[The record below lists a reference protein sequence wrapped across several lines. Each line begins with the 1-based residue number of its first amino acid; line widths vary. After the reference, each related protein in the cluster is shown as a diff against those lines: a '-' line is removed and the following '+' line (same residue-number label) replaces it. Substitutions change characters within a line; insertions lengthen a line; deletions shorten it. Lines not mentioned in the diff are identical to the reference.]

1 MFGERVPDKLLL
13 NENGVKL
20 ERIGGRYKLSKK
32 NGNTWNF
39 MWLDDGEFNLI
50 LGALYNDPESIKV
63 LSNHRMLEM
72 EEDVF
77 YELMQELGGLD
88 DLVDDWEVLIDG

>member
-1 MFGERVPDKLLL
+1 MFGERVPDKLLM

-20 ERIGGRYKLSKK
+20 ERISGRYKLSKK

-39 MWLDDGEFNLI
+39 MWLDTGEFNLI
-50 LGALYNDPESIKV
+50 VGALYNDPESIKI

-77 YELMQELGGLD
+77 YELLQEIGEFDDVLD
-88 DLVDDWEVLIDG
+88 NWEGVE

>member
-1 MFGERVPDKLLL
+1 MFEERVADKLLL

-39 MWLDDGEFNLI
+39 MWLDHGEFNLI
-50 LGALYNDPESIKV
+50 MGALYNDPGSIKV

-77 YELMQELGGLD
+77 YELLQEIGEFDDVLD
-88 DLVDDWEVLIDG
+88 NWESVE

>member
-1 MFGERVPDKLLL
+1 MFERVADKLLL

-32 NGNTWNF
+32 NRNTWNF
-39 MWLDDGEFNLI
+39 MWLDFGEFNLI
-50 LGALYNDPESIKV
+50 MGALYDDPESIKI

-77 YELMQELGGLD
+77 YELLQELGGLD
-88 DLVDDWEVLIDG
+88 DVLDNWEGIS

>member
-32 NGNTWNF
+32 NYNTWNF
-39 MWLDDGEFNLI
+39 MWLDLGEFNLI
-50 LGALYNDPESIKV
+50 IGALYNDPGSIKI

-77 YELMQELGGLD
+77 YELLQELGGLED
-88 DLVDDWEVLIDG
+88 VLENWEGIE

>member
-32 NGNTWNF
+32 NYNTWNF
-39 MWLDDGEFNLI
+39 MWLDLGEFNLI
-50 LGALYNDPESIKV
+50 LGALYNDPGSVKV

>member
-1 MFGERVPDKLLL
+1 MIEERLPDKLLL
-13 NENGVKL
+13 NENGLKL

-50 LGALYNDPESIKV
+50 MGALYNDPGSIKV
-63 LSNHRMLEM
+63 LSNHRVLEM
-72 EEDVF
+72 EEDLFYVLLETVDVF
-77 YELMQELGGLD
+77 QDVLD
-88 DLVDDWEVLIDG
+88 NWEGNNG

>member
-1 MFGERVPDKLLL
+1 MFGERVPDKLLM

-50 LGALYNDPESIKV
+50 MGALYNDPGSIKV

-77 YELMQELGGLD
+77 YELLETVDVFQDVLD
-88 DLVDDWEVLIDG
+88 NWEGID

>member
-1 MFGERVPDKLLL
+1 MFEERVPDKLLL

-39 MWLDDGEFNLI
+39 MWLDLGEFNLI
-50 LGALYNDPESIKV
+50 LGALYNDPESIKI

-77 YELMQELGGLD
+77 YELLQTLGGAD
-88 DLVDDWEVLIDG
+88 DVLENWEGIE

>member
-1 MFGERVPDKLLL
+1 MFEERVADKLLL

-32 NGNTWNF
+32 NYNTWNF
-39 MWLDDGEFNLI
+39 MWLDVGEFNLI
-50 LGALYNDPESIKV
+50 MGALYDDPESIKI

-77 YELMQELGGLD
+77 YELLQEIGEFDDVLD
-88 DLVDDWEVLIDG
+88 NWEGNNG

>member
-1 MFGERVPDKLLL
+1 MFEERVADKLLL

-20 ERIGGRYKLSKK
+20 ERIGARYKLSKK

-39 MWLDDGEFNLI
+39 MWLDIGEFNLI
-50 LGALYNDPESIKV
+50 MGALYDDPGSIKI

-88 DLVDDWEVLIDG
+88 DVLENWEGTV

>member
-1 MFGERVPDKLLL
+1 MFEERVADKLLL

-32 NGNTWNF
+32 NYNTWNF
-39 MWLDDGEFNLI
+39 MWLDLGEFNLI
-50 LGALYNDPESIKV
+50 LGALYNDPGSIKV
-63 LSNHRMLEM
+63 LSNHRILEM

-77 YELMQELGGLD
+77 YELLQEIGEFDDVLENWEGLSN
-88 DLVDDWEVLIDG
+88 G

>member
-1 MFGERVPDKLLL
+1 MFEERVADKLLL

-32 NGNTWNF
+32 NYNTWNF

-50 LGALYNDPESIKV
+50 MGALYNDPESVKV
-63 LSNHRMLEM
+63 LSNHRMLEV
-72 EEDVF
+72 EEYVF
-77 YELMQELGGLD
+77 YELLQEIGEFD
-88 DLVDDWEVLIDG
+88 DVLENWEGNNG

>member
-1 MFGERVPDKLLL
+1 MFEERVPDKLLL

-32 NGNTWNF
+32 NYNTWNF

-50 LGALYNDPESIKV
+50 MGALYNDPGSIKV

-77 YELMQELGGLD
+77 YELLETVDVFQDVLD
-88 DLVDDWEVLIDG
+88 NWEGNNG

>member
-1 MFGERVPDKLLL
+1 MFEERVADKLLL

-32 NGNTWNF
+32 NRNTWNF
-39 MWLDDGEFNLI
+39 VWLDIGEFNLI
-50 LGALYNDPESIKV
+50 MGALYNDPGSIKV

-77 YELMQELGGLD
+77 YELLQEIGEFDDVLD
-88 DLVDDWEVLIDG
+88 NWEGNNG

>member
-1 MFGERVPDKLLL
+1 MFEERVADKLLL

-32 NGNTWNF
+32 NYNTWNF

-50 LGALYNDPESIKV
+50 LGALYDDPESVKV
-63 LSNHRMLEM
+63 LSSHRMLEI

-77 YELMQELGGLD
+77 YELLETVDVFQDVL
-88 DLVDDWEVLIDG
+88 DDWEGFINE

>member
-1 MFGERVPDKLLL
+1 
-13 NENGVKL
+13 
-20 ERIGGRYKLSKK
+20 
-32 NGNTWNF
+32 
-39 MWLDDGEFNLI
+39 
-50 LGALYNDPESIKV
+50 
-63 LSNHRMLEM
+63 MLEM

>member
-1 MFGERVPDKLLL
+1 MFEERVPDKLLL

-20 ERIGGRYKLSKK
+20 ERISGRYKLSKK
-32 NGNTWNF
+32 NYNTWNF
-39 MWLDDGEFNLI
+39 MWLDLGEFNLI
-50 LGALYNDPESIKV
+50 IGALYDDPESIKI

-77 YELMQELGGLD
+77 YELLQEIGEFD
-88 DLVDDWEVLIDG
+88 DVLENWEGIE

>member
-1 MFGERVPDKLLL
+1 MFEERVADKLLL
-13 NENGVKL
+13 NESGVKL

-32 NGNTWNF
+32 NYNTWNF
-39 MWLDDGEFNLI
+39 MWLDLGEFNLI
-50 LGALYNDPESIKV
+50 LGALYDDPESIKV

-77 YELMQELGGLD
+77 YELLQEIGGLD
-88 DLVDDWEVLIDG
+88 DVLENWEGLSNG

>member
-1 MFGERVPDKLLL
+1 MFEERVPDKLLL

-39 MWLDDGEFNLI
+39 MWLDDGELNI
-50 LGALYNDPESIKV
+50 MLGALYNDAESIEV

-77 YELMQELGGLD
+77 YELLQELGEFD
-88 DLVDDWEVLIDG
+88 DVLENWEGIE

>member
-1 MFGERVPDKLLL
+1 MIEERLPDKLLM

-32 NGNTWNF
+32 NYNTWNF
-39 MWLDDGEFNLI
+39 MWLDVGEFNLI
-50 LGALYNDPESIKV
+50 MGALYNDPGSIKI
-63 LSNHRMLEM
+63 LSNHRVLEM

-77 YELMQELGGLD
+77 YELLETIGVFQDVLD
-88 DLVDDWEVLIDG
+88 NWEGME

>member
-1 MFGERVPDKLLL
+1 MFEERVPDKLLL

-20 ERIGGRYKLSKK
+20 ERISGRYKLSKK
-32 NGNTWNF
+32 NKNTWNF
-39 MWLDDGEFNLI
+39 MWLDVGEFNLI
-50 LGALYNDPESIKV
+50 LGALYNDTGSVKI

-88 DLVDDWEVLIDG
+88 DLLDDWEGIN

>member
-32 NGNTWNF
+32 NYNTWNF

-50 LGALYNDPESIKV
+50 MGALYDDPESIKV

-72 EEDVF
+72 EEDLF
-77 YELMQELGGLD
+77 YELMQELGGLED
-88 DLVDDWEVLIDG
+88 VLENWEGVE

>member
-1 MFGERVPDKLLL
+1 MFEERVADKLLL

-32 NGNTWNF
+32 NKNTWNF
-39 MWLDDGEFNLI
+39 MYLDVGEFNLI
-50 LGALYNDPESIKV
+50 MGALYNDPESIKV

-72 EEDVF
+72 EEDAF
-77 YELMQELGGLD
+77 YDLLQELGGLED
-88 DLVDDWEVLIDG
+88 VLENWEGTV

>member
-1 MFGERVPDKLLL
+1 MFEERVADKLLM

-32 NGNTWNF
+32 NYNTWNF
-39 MWLDDGEFNLI
+39 MWLDIGEFNLI
-50 LGALYNDPESIKV
+50 MGALYNDPGSIKV

-77 YELMQELGGLD
+77 YELLQELGTLD
-88 DLVDDWEVLIDG
+88 DVLDNWEGY

>member
-1 MFGERVPDKLLL
+1 MIEERLPDKLLL

-63 LSNHRMLEM
+63 LSNHRVLEI
-72 EEDVF
+72 EEDLFYVLLETVDVF
-77 YELMQELGGLD
+77 QDILD
-88 DLVDDWEVLIDG
+88 NWEGID

>member
-1 MFGERVPDKLLL
+1 MFEERVADKLLL

-20 ERIGGRYKLSKK
+20 ERISGRYKLSKK

-39 MWLDDGEFNLI
+39 MRLDIGEFNLI
-50 LGALYNDPESIKV
+50 IGALYDDPESIKV

-77 YELMQELGGLD
+77 YELLQEIGEFDDVLD
-88 DLVDDWEVLIDG
+88 NWEGIE

>member
-32 NGNTWNF
+32 NKNTWNF
-39 MWLDDGEFNLI
+39 MWIDLGEFNLI
-50 LGALYNDPESIKV
+50 MGALYNDPESVKV
-63 LSNHRMLEM
+63 LSNHRMLEV

-77 YELMQELGGLD
+77 YELLETVGVFQDVLD
-88 DLVDDWEVLIDG
+88 SWEGVE

>member
-1 MFGERVPDKLLL
+1 MLFRSDKLLL
-13 NENGVKL
+13 NESGVKL

-39 MWLDDGEFNLI
+39 MWLDLGEFNLI
-50 LGALYNDPESIKV
+50 MGALYNDPESIKV

-77 YELMQELGGLD
+77 YELLQEIGEFD
-88 DLVDDWEVLIDG
+88 DVLENWEGNNG

>member
-1 MFGERVPDKLLL
+1 MFEERVADKLLL

-32 NGNTWNF
+32 NYNTWNF

-50 LGALYNDPESIKV
+50 MGALYNDPESVKV
-63 LSNHRMLEM
+63 LSNHRMLEI

-77 YELMQELGGLD
+77 YELLETVGVFQDVLD
-88 DLVDDWEVLIDG
+88 NWEGN

>member
-1 MFGERVPDKLLL
+1 MFEERVPDKLLM

-20 ERIGGRYKLSKK
+20 ERISGRYKLSKK

-39 MWLDDGEFNLI
+39 MWLDVGEFNLI
-50 LGALYNDPESIKV
+50 MGALYNDPGSIKV

-88 DLVDDWEVLIDG
+88 DVLENWEGIE

>member
-39 MWLDDGEFNLI
+39 MWLDLGEFNLI
-50 LGALYNDPESIKV
+50 MGALYNDPESVKV

-77 YELMQELGGLD
+77 YELLQEIGEFD
-88 DLVDDWEVLIDG
+88 DVLENWEGIE

>member
-1 MFGERVPDKLLL
+1 MFEERVADKLLL

-20 ERIGGRYKLSKK
+20 ERISGRYKLSKK

-39 MWLDDGEFNLI
+39 MWLDLGEFNLI
-50 LGALYNDPESIKV
+50 MGALYNDPESVKV

-77 YELMQELGGLD
+77 YELLQEIGEFD
-88 DLVDDWEVLIDG
+88 DVLENWEGIN